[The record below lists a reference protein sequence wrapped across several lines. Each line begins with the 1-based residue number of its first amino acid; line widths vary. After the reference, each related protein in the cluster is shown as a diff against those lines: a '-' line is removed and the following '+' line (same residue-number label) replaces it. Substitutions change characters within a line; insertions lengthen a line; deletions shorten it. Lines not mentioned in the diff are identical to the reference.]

1 MPKLTIKQEKFVL
14 KYLEC
19 GNASEAYRFAYN
31 CSKMSDNTIYN
42 KASKLL
48 NKGEIRARLDYLK
61 NNLAEAVGISALQII
76 REHQKI
82 AFSNFSRLRNG
93 WMELKDFQELS
104 DEEKACI
111 QSVETKKT
119 TRYTKEGE
127 PVEEEW
133 VKIRLYDKQ
142 KSLDSIS
149 EMLGYD
155 QKSSVTQNMNI
166 NIQPPQINFK

>member
-31 CSKMSDNTIYN
+31 CSKMSDNAIWN
-42 KASKLL
+42 AASILMDDPKVTQR
-48 NKGEIRARLDYLK
+48 IDYLK
-61 NNLAEAVGISALQII
+61 NNLAEAAGISALQII

-82 AFSNFSRLRNG
+82 AFSNFSRHRNG

-127 PVEEEW
+127 PIEEEW

-155 QKSSVTQNMNI
+155 QKSSVTQNI
-166 NIQPPQINFK
+166 IIHIQPPQINFK

>member
-31 CSKMSDNTIYN
+31 CSKMSDNAIWN
-42 KASKLL
+42 AASILMDDPKVTQR
-48 NKGEIRARLDYLK
+48 IDYLK
-61 NNLAEAVGISALQII
+61 NNLAEAAGISALQII

-111 QSVETKKT
+111 Q
-119 TRYTKEGE
+119 R
-127 PVEEEW
+127 

>member
-61 NNLAEAVGISALQII
+61 TTS
-76 REHQKI
+76 QKPQVYQPSKSYESI
-82 AFSNFSRLRNG
+82 KRSPFSNFSRLRNG

-127 PVEEEW
+127 PIEEEW

-149 EMLGYD
+149 EMLLD
-155 QKSSVTQNMNI
+155 TIKNLRLHKI
-166 NIQPPQINFK
+166 

>member
-1 MPKLTIKQEKFVL
+1 
-14 KYLEC
+14 
-19 GNASEAYRFAYN
+19 
-31 CSKMSDNTIYN
+31 MSDNAIWN
-42 KASKLL
+42 AASILMDDPKVTQR
-48 NKGEIRARLDYLK
+48 IDYLK
-61 NNLAEAVGISALQII
+61 NNLAEAAGISALQII

-111 QSVETKKT
+111 QSVETKET

-127 PVEEEW
+127 PIEEEW